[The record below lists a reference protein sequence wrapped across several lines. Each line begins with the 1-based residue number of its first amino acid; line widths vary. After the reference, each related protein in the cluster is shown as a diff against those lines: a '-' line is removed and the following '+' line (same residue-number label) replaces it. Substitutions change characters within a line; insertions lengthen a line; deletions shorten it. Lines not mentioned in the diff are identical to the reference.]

1 MWTSSVVWTHAM
13 VYLLVMWYWPMGS
26 ASAPDMAG
34 PTMYPIPHAAPTI
47 VIPRAWLLS
56 FDVSDITALQAE
68 IKPGTKIIFSCA

>member
-1 MWTSSVVWTHAM
+1 MYGLF

-34 PTMYPIPHAAPTI
+34 PTMYPIHAAPTI

-56 FDVSDITALQAE
+56 SDVSEITALQAE
-68 IKPGTKIIFSCA
+68 IKPGTENIFSFA